1 MANRRFISS
10 SVWTARI
17 IVGACFIFSGFA
29 KADDPWGT
37 IFKIEQYLSAW
48 DMSEPRSL
56 VVAAAF
62 FIATVEFLLGV
73 ATLLGIYRRNAPYAI
88 AVMML
93 FFLPLTGYIA
103 VSSPVDDCGCFGDAW
118 VISNTATFLK
128 NILLAI
134 LTIPLILW
142 NRKSI
147 TTFTPGLQW
156 IVTTISAT
164 YIFVVAMI
172 GYHIQPLV
180 DFRSFP
186 AGSSLTQEDT
196 DLSSTVFIYSKDGKE
211 KEFDATDLPSEES
224 GWIFVDRKDTGSDRT
239 PFIIEDENGDDM
251 TEDLIGATDT
261 DVLLLIIPE
270 PNRADLAS
278 TMQINQLWRMASA
291 VDSVA
296 MIALIGDADN
306 NDISRWKDLS
316 MAEYP
321 IYSTEA
327 TTLKDLARGLIS
339 AVYIH
344 RGEICSKISIA
355 ALSTEKL
362 SKAESGD
369 ISIRQTLSFNG
380 KRLLWWL
387 TILYIGALGI
397 VFIAALPRRLYL
409 LLKFRKK

>member
-1 MANRRFISS
+1 NRRFISS
-10 SVWTARI
+10 AVWTARI
-17 IVGACFIFSGFA
+17 IVGACFIFSGFT

-48 DMSEPRSL
+48 NLSEPRSL

-62 FIATVEFLLGV
+62 FIAIVEFLLGV

-88 AVMML
+88 AAMML

-103 VSSPVDDCGCFGDAW
+103 ISSPVDDCGCFGDAW

-164 YIFVVAMI
+164 YIFIVAMI

-186 AGSSLTQEDT
+186 AGSSLIQEDT

-211 KEFDATDLPSEES
+211 KEFNATDLPSEES
-224 GWIFVDRKDTGSDRT
+224 GWIFVDRKDTGSGRT

-251 TEDLIGATDT
+251 TEDLIGIPDT
-261 DVLLLIIPE
+261 DLLLLIIPE

-339 AVYIH
+339 AVYI
-344 RGEICSKISIA
+344 
-355 ALSTEKL
+355 
-362 SKAESGD
+362 
-369 ISIRQTLSFNG
+369 
-380 KRLLWWL
+380 
-387 TILYIGALGI
+387 
-397 VFIAALPRRLYL
+397 
-409 LLKFRKK
+409 